1 MDKTFIILYSLR
13 QFCSALKQDLNHKG
27 PMTKFDKTYWDKNY
41 SEPMSMDGIGNAKAH
56 VNYLVSFL
64 EIEHVDIGTV
74 IDLGFGYGHLFRE
87 MLKAFIPHRAVGIEP
102 SPYAFKK
109 ARVHKLRPGIST
121 DLVLYEEDLLTWCRT
136 DRKKN
141 NLFDLAICTSVFQ
154 YLTDKELKEIIP
166 ILGKRI
172 KYIYLTVPT
181 NIELGRQ
188 VSELEFKDEY
198 AIHRTRE
205 QYQKLLK
212 PHFTFVSSRVLESK
226 HFFDEESTAFTDLLF
241 RN

>member
-1 MDKTFIILYSLR
+1 
-13 QFCSALKQDLNHKG
+13 
-27 PMTKFDKTYWDKNY
+27 
-41 SEPMSMDGIGNAKAH
+41 MSMDGIGNAKEH
-56 VNYLVSFL
+56 TRYLKAFL
-64 EIEHVDIGTV
+64 SIEHVDISTI

-102 SPYAFKK
+102 SPYIFKK
-109 ARVHKLRPGIST
+109 AKIDKLKPVDST
-121 DLVLYEEDLLTWCRT
+121 DLKLFQEDLLTWCRT

-141 NLFDLAICTSVFQ
+141 NYFDLAICTSVFQ
-154 YLTDKELKEIIP
+154 YLSDKELKEIIP
-166 ILGKRI
+166 VLSKRI
-172 KYIYLTVPT
+172 KLLYLTVPT

-205 QYQKLLK
+205 QYQKLLR

-226 HFFDEESTAFTDLLF
+226 HHINEETTPFTDLLY
-241 RN
+241 RY

>member
-1 MDKTFIILYSLR
+1 
-13 QFCSALKQDLNHKG
+13 
-27 PMTKFDKTYWDKNY
+27 MTAFDKTYWDKNY
-41 SEPMSMDGIGNAKAH
+41 SQPMTMDGIGNAKDH
-56 VNYLVSFL
+56 VKYLRAYLS
-64 EIEHVDIGTV
+64 IEHVDISTV

-102 SPYAFKK
+102 SPYAFNKVK
-109 ARVHKLRPGIST
+109 PHKLRPVEST
-121 DLVLYEEDLLTWCRT
+121 DLKLFQEDLLTWCRT

-141 NLFDLAICTSVFQ
+141 NDFDLGICTSVFQ

-166 ILGKRI
+166 ILSKRI
-172 KYIYLTVPT
+172 KYLYLTVPT

-205 QYQKLLK
+205 QYQKLLR
-212 PHFTFVSSRVLESK
+212 PHFTFISSRILESK
-226 HFFDEESTAFTDLLF
+226 DHFDDESTAFTDLLY
-241 RN
+241 RY